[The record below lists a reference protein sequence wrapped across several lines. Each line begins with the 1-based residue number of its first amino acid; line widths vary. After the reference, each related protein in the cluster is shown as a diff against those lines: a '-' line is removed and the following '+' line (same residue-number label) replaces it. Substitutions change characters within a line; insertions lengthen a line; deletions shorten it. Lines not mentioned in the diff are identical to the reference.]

1 MEKLRTEYPVHMLCA
16 NLLQCFDKNYHLTG
30 KPVGKVISNLEN
42 CNVALEDLAAT
53 QLVKHV
59 INFNI
64 ALKSSKAN
72 KRKRILFKND
82 LLSRNENLVK
92 KWCGILSLTNLSL
105 TGSDLPDHEPSNPE
119 NLPQT
124 QSAESLP
131 ATKKRKLEPQK
142 CVENDEL
149 KDLVDYLKT
158 KVECLTKEN
167 NELKHNYRR
176 VSDQNRQ
183 LTKVIQTF
191 TNNVNEVKAT
201 NVSMLSVKHEEDRDC
216 EDIKQEE
223 IY

>member
-42 CNVALEDLAAT
+42 CNVTLEDLAST

-82 LLSRNENLVK
+82 LLSRNENLIK
-92 KWCGILSLTNLSL
+92 KWCGMLNL
-105 TGSDLPDHEPSNPE
+105 TGSDLPDQEPSNLE

-142 CVENDEL
+142 CMENDEL

-158 KVECLTKEN
+158 KNECLTNEN

-201 NVSMLSVKHEEDRDC
+201 NVYMLSVKHEEDLEC